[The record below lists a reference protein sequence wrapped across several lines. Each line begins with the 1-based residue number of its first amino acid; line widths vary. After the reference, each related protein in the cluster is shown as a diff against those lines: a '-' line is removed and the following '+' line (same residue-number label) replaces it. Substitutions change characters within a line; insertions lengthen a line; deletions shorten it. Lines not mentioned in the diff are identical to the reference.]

1 MDPVVLTWFWVALG
15 AIFCIAELVLPTGF
29 SELTM
34 GISAFIVA
42 AISVVLPQFP
52 IQVVLWLVLSVAII
66 VWLRRIQPSR
76 SRSRLR
82 DADEAETLTEI
93 LPGAKG
99 RVLYEGT
106 SWQARCQDEGVAIA
120 SQQRVYVVGREGT
133 TLIIL
138 PMQTLKS

>member
-15 AIFCIAELVLPTGF
+15 AIFCVAELVLPTGF

-42 AISVVLPQFP
+42 AISLVLPQFP
-52 IQVVLWLVLSVAII
+52 IQVVLWLVLSVLSV
-66 VWLRRIQPSR
+66 VWLRRLQPPR

-93 LPGAKG
+93 LPGANG
-99 RVLYEGT
+99 RVLYEGS
-106 SWQARCQDEGVAIA
+106 SWQARCQDDGVAIA
-120 SQQRVYVVGREGT
+120 SHERVYVVGREGT
-133 TLIIL
+133 TLIVL
-138 PMQTLKS
+138 PMQMLKT